1 MAFLRLK
8 AKEID
13 KNIQK
18 PLFCV
23 SESLRSMIFFYF
35 NLSAPRLST
44 KNLFFAF
51 PRRA

>member
-8 AKEID
+8 AKKIEKD
-13 KNIQK
+13 IQK
-18 PLFCV
+18 LLICV

-44 KNLFFAF
+44 INLFFTF
-51 PRRA
+51 PRHA